1 MPSAI
6 YPQNK
11 TPPKIDGVCQ
21 RSEGR
26 ALPRFF
32 VWGTV
37 RLPDSRFTVGTVPY
51 ANVVG
56 KAVRLFWNSNAV
68 DYAARQVVNGSGD

>member
-1 MPSAI
+1 M
-6 YPQNK
+6 
-11 TPPKIDGVCQ
+11 
-21 RSEGR
+21 
-26 ALPRFF
+26 PRFF

-68 DYAARQVVNGSGD
+68 DCAARQVVNGSGD